1 MRSSV
6 NLPRFIASRI
16 RVRTERRSFSSTVTR
31 IGVAS
36 IAIGLA
42 VMIVAFAVLFGFKG
56 TVREKLFSLS
66 AHLKV
71 TRYTLNQ
78 SYEETAL
85 PKDSRLSRTY
95 KTLPDIAHLQMVAHK
110 AGILQTNEAVQGVLL
125 KGVGPDYNWK
135 SFGQNLSEGR
145 IPDFS
150 KDTAD
155 SKEVLISRSIANQ
168 LQLKTGDKV
177 TMIIMQYP
185 PRPRRLT
192 ITGIYDTG
200 LEELDKQLIIGDI
213 RLVQKLNKWGPDTV
227 GGYEMFVKNFDR
239 LDQATSEVAKL
250 LEHDQDLHSVVKE
263 YRALFDWLGM
273 LDRNLAVFLILILFV
288 ACFNM
293 VSILLVLIMERIP
306 MIGLLKALGSPNW
319 QIRKIFLW
327 QAVSMILKGLLFGN
341 ILGVGL
347 CLLQYHFRLIPLDP
361 ENYYMSYVPIEMQ
374 WGIVAILNVATLL
387 LVLLVLTIPTFVIS
401 RMKPVEAIRFSK

>member
-1 MRSSV
+1 MRRSV

-16 RVRTERRSFSSTVTR
+16 RSRTERRSFSSTVTR
-31 IGVAS
+31 IGIAS

-42 VMIVAFAVLFGFKG
+42 VMMVAFAVLFGFQG

-66 AHLKV
+66 AHMKV

-85 PKDSRLSRTY
+85 PRDSRLSRSY
-95 KTLPDIAHLQMVAHK
+95 KTLPDIAHFQMVAHK
-110 AGILQTNEAVQGVLL
+110 AGILQTDEAVQGVLL
-125 KGVGPDYNWK
+125 KGVGPDFNWK
-135 SFGQNLSEGR
+135 SFGQNLTEGR
-145 IPDFS
+145 LPEFG
-150 KDTAD
+150 KDTTD
-155 SKEVLISRSIANQ
+155 SKEILISRSIANQ

-177 TMIIMQYP
+177 TLIIMQYP

-192 ITGIYDTG
+192 VTGIYDTG
-200 LEELDKQLIIGDI
+200 LEELDKQLIIGDL

-227 GGYEMFVKNFDR
+227 GGYEIFVKDFDR
-239 LDQATSEVAKL
+239 IDQAVGQVSKL

-273 LDRNLAVFLILILFV
+273 LDRNLGVFLTLILFV

-347 CLLQYHFRLIPLDP
+347 CLVQQYFRIIPLDP
-361 ENYYMSYVPIEMQ
+361 ENYYMSYVPIDMHWE
-374 WGIVAILNVATLL
+374 IVVMLNIATLL

>member
-1 MRSSV
+1 M

-16 RVRTERRSFSSTVTR
+16 RSRTERRSFSSTVTR
-31 IGVAS
+31 IGIAS

-42 VMIVAFAVLFGFKG
+42 VMMVAFAVLFGFQG

-66 AHLKV
+66 AHMKV

-85 PKDSRLSRTY
+85 PRDSRLSRSY
-95 KTLPDIAHLQMVAHK
+95 KTLPDIAHFQMVAHK
-110 AGILQTNEAVQGVLL
+110 AGILQTDEAVQGVLL
-125 KGVGPDYNWK
+125 KGVGPDFNWK
-135 SFGQNLSEGR
+135 SFGQNLTEGR
-145 IPDFS
+145 LPEFG
-150 KDTAD
+150 KDTTD
-155 SKEVLISRSIANQ
+155 SKEILISRSIANQ

-177 TMIIMQYP
+177 TLIIMQYP

-192 ITGIYDTG
+192 VTGIYDTG
-200 LEELDKQLIIGDI
+200 LEELDKQLIIGDL

-227 GGYEMFVKNFDR
+227 GGYEIFVKDFDR
-239 LDQATSEVAKL
+239 IDQAVGQVSKL

-273 LDRNLAVFLILILFV
+273 LDRNLGVFLTLILFV

-347 CLLQYHFRLIPLDP
+347 CLVQQYFRIIPLDP
-361 ENYYMSYVPIEMQ
+361 ENYYMSYVPIDMHWE
-374 WGIVAILNVATLL
+374 IVVMLNIATLL

>member
-1 MRSSV
+1 MRRSV

-16 RVRTERRSFSSTVTR
+16 RSRTERRSFSSTVTR
-31 IGVAS
+31 IGIAS

-42 VMIVAFAVLFGFKG
+42 VMMVAFAVLFGFQG

-66 AHLKV
+66 AHMKV

-85 PKDSRLSRTY
+85 PRYSRLSRSY
-95 KTLPDIAHLQMVAHK
+95 KTLPDIAHFQMVAHK
-110 AGILQTNEAVQGVLL
+110 AGILQTDEAVQGVLL
-125 KGVGPDYNWK
+125 KGVGPDFNWK
-135 SFGQNLSEGR
+135 SFGQNLTEGR
-145 IPDFS
+145 LPEFG
-150 KDTAD
+150 KDSTD
-155 SKEVLISRSIANQ
+155 SKEILISRSIANQ

-177 TMIIMQYP
+177 TLIIMQYP

-192 ITGIYDTG
+192 VTGIYDTG
-200 LEELDKQLIIGDI
+200 LEELDKQLIIGDL

-227 GGYEMFVKNFDR
+227 GGYEIFVKDFDR
-239 LDQATSEVAKL
+239 IDQAVGQVSKL

-273 LDRNLAVFLILILFV
+273 LDRNLGVFLTLILFV

-347 CLLQYHFRLIPLDP
+347 CLVQQYFRIIPLDP
-361 ENYYMSYVPIEMQ
+361 ENYYMSYVPIDMHWE
-374 WGIVAILNVATLL
+374 IVVMLNIATLL

>member
-1 MRSSV
+1 MRRSV

-16 RVRTERRSFSSTVTR
+16 RSRTERRSFSSTVTR
-31 IGVAS
+31 IGIAS

-42 VMIVAFAVLFGFKG
+42 VMMVAFAVLFGFQG

-66 AHLKV
+66 AHMKV

-85 PKDSRLSRTY
+85 PRDSRLSRSY
-95 KTLPDIAHLQMVAHK
+95 KTLRDIAHFQMVAHK
-110 AGILQTNEAVQGVLL
+110 AGILQTDEAVQGVLL
-125 KGVGPDYNWK
+125 KGVGPDFNWK
-135 SFGQNLSEGR
+135 SFGQNLTEGR
-145 IPDFS
+145 LPEFG
-150 KDTAD
+150 KDTTD
-155 SKEVLISRSIANQ
+155 SKEILISRSIANQ

-177 TMIIMQYP
+177 TLIIMQYP

-192 ITGIYDTG
+192 VTGIYDTG
-200 LEELDKQLIIGDI
+200 LEELDKQLIIGDL

-227 GGYEMFVKNFDR
+227 GGYEIFVKDFDR
-239 LDQATSEVAKL
+239 IDQAVGQVSKL

-273 LDRNLAVFLILILFV
+273 LDRNLGVFLTLILFV

-347 CLLQYHFRLIPLDP
+347 CLVQQYFRIIPLDP
-361 ENYYMSYVPIEMQ
+361 ENYYMSYVPIDMHWE
-374 WGIVAILNVATLL
+374 IVVMLNLATLL

>member
-1 MRSSV
+1 MRRSV

-16 RVRTERRSFSSTVTR
+16 RSRTERRSFSSTVTR
-31 IGVAS
+31 IGIAS

-42 VMIVAFAVLFGFKG
+42 VMMVAFAVLFGFQG

-66 AHLKV
+66 AHMKV

-85 PKDSRLSRTY
+85 PRDSRLSRSY
-95 KTLPDIAHLQMVAHK
+95 KTLPDIAHFQMVAHK
-110 AGILQTNEAVQGVLL
+110 AGILQTDEAVQGVLL
-125 KGVGPDYNWK
+125 KGVGPDFNWK
-135 SFGQNLSEGR
+135 SFGQNLTEGR
-145 IPDFS
+145 LPEFG
-150 KDTAD
+150 KDTTD
-155 SKEVLISRSIANQ
+155 SKEILISRSIANQ

-177 TMIIMQYP
+177 TLIIMQYP

-192 ITGIYDTG
+192 VTGIYDTG
-200 LEELDKQLIIGDI
+200 LEELDKQLIIGDL

-227 GGYEMFVKNFDR
+227 GGYEIFVKDFDR
-239 LDQATSEVAKL
+239 IDQAVGQVSKL

-273 LDRNLAVFLILILFV
+273 LDRNLGVFLTLILFV

-347 CLLQYHFRLIPLDP
+347 CLVQQYFRVIPLDP
-361 ENYYMSYVPIEMQ
+361 ENYYMSYVPIDMHWE
-374 WGIVAILNVATLL
+374 IVVMLNIATLL